1 MSAELPIADIDLLS
15 LCAILRVFDR
25 DLLFAFAQHDG
36 ARIAALLASASVG
49 PALNAQGQYCLR
61 GDTQA
66 MILARMREQH
76 PGDEITLHE
85 RCIAV
90 FLERMR
96 QPAPPQGQLIAEERC
111 FYHLE
116 ALRLPLIERRDWQ
129 RLRQLVDAVRAA
141 HPQQVRHIQRLSLY
155 DGLVAIHSLNY
166 EAGEAILNDLLT
178 QANIED
184 EVRMRALT
192 ILAHAQWFQAS
203 YDRALELHHKVHTL
217 AATIEHHAFQGH
229 ALLNMSMIYH
239 ELGDYAQALSL
250 SSQSLDHYA
259 AEGDLYLHT
268 HARYEVG
275 KNAMQL
281 GRWHDAQLHFAEAA
295 ASYERLGVQAQLANL
310 YCLQGML
317 HHALGQQSESEL
329 CYQRSLAIGQS
340 PDHSNTAVAMD
351 AWLLLGLL
359 YQTQGYWLRALDA
372 NESAARLA
380 RTLRNTHSIALTHF
394 RRGNIY
400 KAWGRSDAAIE
411 EYQEAIELLE
421 QMRGAAAVEDVKL
434 GLLGATQQ
442 LYESMVLLC
451 LDLGRPAEAFHYVER
466 ARSRAFLDTL
476 AKKSP
481 ELYDALDHSVVTLAD
496 LQAGLPAGALLLEYY
511 TTGVLPSGEHM
522 LNSIPESNAR
532 LREHLALPPQIVL
545 FAITRDHFA
554 VHRLALNPNHLR
566 PPEGDRYPGR
576 HLLHGRLPQHLYA
589 QLVAPAAE
597 LLDGCELL
605 YLVPHGP
612 LHYVPFTALRSAAG
626 EHLLRAGGP
635 ALAHAPSATILLR
648 NCLGRP
654 PARGS
659 AMLALGF
666 NDPQGDQPL
675 RYAEAEAQHV
685 ARILGG
691 QAWVGPEPKS
701 ERLIAAGRD
710 IRWLHI
716 AGHARFDPRDPLGS
730 ALSLGPG
737 DALSARAIIRDL
749 ELSADLVTLSSCTS
763 GVSHVVPGDE
773 LLGLQRALLYA
784 GAPAVVCTR
793 WEARDLVA
801 LLVMEHFYSALSQ
814 GQAPGAALRDAQV
827 AVRELT
833 SQELALRLER
843 WNSQH
848 GLPAIGFD
856 TPAAALQGVRAL
868 AAELGDTD
876 LGAIRDSWRGA
887 APDLA
892 AALDQPAAVRGTL
905 DARPFADAL
914 FWAPFM
920 LVGRA

>member
-1 MSAELPIADIDLLS
+1 MSAELSLTDLNLLS
-15 LCAILRVFDR
+15 LCAILRVFNN
-25 DLLFAFAQHDG
+25 DLLLAFEQYESTS
-36 ARIAALLASASVG
+36 IAGQIASDWILSMAEPSG
-49 PALNAQGQYCLR
+49 MYCLR
-61 GDTQA
+61 DDIQA
-66 MILARMREQH
+66 LVLAKLRDEH
-76 PGDEITLHE
+76 PGDEILLHE
-85 RCIAV
+85 RCFAV
-90 FLERMR
+90 FLARMH
-96 QPAPPQGQLIAEERC
+96 QPTSPESRLIAEERC

-116 ALRLPLIERRDWQ
+116 ALRLPLIERRDWH
-129 RLRQLVDAVRAA
+129 RLRQLVDAVRTAR
-141 HPQQVRHIQRLSLY
+141 PQQERHIQRLSLY
-155 DGLVAIHSLNY
+155 DGLVAIHTQNY
-166 EAGEAILNDLLT
+166 ESGEAILNDLLT

-184 EVRMRALT
+184 EVRMRAST
-192 ILAHAQWFQAS
+192 ILAHAQWFQTN

-217 AATIEHHAFQGH
+217 AVTIEHHAFQGH

-239 ELGDYAQALSL
+239 ELGDFAQALSL
-250 SSQSLDHYA
+250 SEQSLHQYEA
-259 AEGDLYLHT
+259 VGDVYLST

-281 GRWHDAQLHFAEAA
+281 GRWHDAQVHFAEAA
-295 ASYERLGVQAQLANL
+295 SSYERLHVQAQLANL
-310 YCLQGML
+310 CCLQGML
-317 HHALGQQSESEL
+317 HHALGHESQSEMW
-329 CYQRSLAIGQS
+329 YRRSLEISQV
-340 PDHSNTAVAMD
+340 PEHSNTAVTMD

-359 YQTQGYWLRALDA
+359 YQTQGQWPQALDA
-372 NESAARLA
+372 IESAARLA
-380 RTLRNTHSIALTHF
+380 RDLRNTHSTALTHF
-394 RRGNIY
+394 RRGDIY

-411 EYQEAIELLE
+411 EYQEAIVLLE
-421 QMRGAAAVEDVKL
+421 TMRGAAAVEDVKL

-442 LYESMVLLC
+442 IYEAMVLLC

-496 LQAGLPAGALLLEYY
+496 AQAGLPAGALLLEYY

-522 LNSIPESNAR
+522 LNSIPDSNTR
-532 LREHLALPPQIVL
+532 LREHLTLPPQIVL
-545 FAITRDHFA
+545 FAITRDHAA
-554 VHRLALNPNHLR
+554 VHRLALDPNHLR

-576 HLLHGRLPQHLYA
+576 HLLHGRLPQYLYA
-589 QLVAPAAE
+589 QLVAPAAD
-597 LLDGCELL
+597 LLAGHDLL
-605 YLVPHGP
+605 YLIPHGP
-612 LHYVPFTALRSAAG
+612 LHYVPFTALRSTGG
-626 EHLLRAGGP
+626 EYLLRAGGP

-659 AMLALGF
+659 AALALGF

-675 RYAEAEAQHV
+675 LYAEAEAEHV

-691 QAWVGPEPKS
+691 QAWVGPDPKS
-701 ERLIAAGRD
+701 ERLIAAGRSL
-710 IRWLHI
+710 RWLHI
-716 AGHARFDPRDPLGS
+716 AGHARFEPRDPLGS
-730 ALSLGPG
+730 ALSLGSD

-749 ELSADLVTLSSCTS
+749 DLSADLVTLSSCTS

-801 LLVMEHFYSALSQ
+801 LLVMDHFYSALQQ
-814 GQAPGAALRDAQV
+814 GQPPGAALRDAQV
-827 AVRELT
+827 AVREL
-833 SQELALRLER
+833 SGQELAARLER
-843 WNSQH
+843 WNAEQYTPTIA
-848 GLPAIGFD
+848 LD
-856 TPAAALQGVRAL
+856 TPAAARQLVRAL
-868 AAELGDTD
+868 AAELGDLD
-876 LGAIRDSWRGA
+876 LDAIRDSWRGA

-892 AALDQPAAVRGTL
+892 NALGQPVVQGALDE
-905 DARPFADAL
+905 RPFADPL